1 MNEMVQ
7 KVIPHSTIKIRQVKN
22 VFGNFKNIITIYQ
35 LAYNNCES
43 SQLASDI
50 KNNEPY
56 LRNITK
62 NALFPDTTIAQLE
75 TYFFNQK
82 GTIILFTLDN
92 TSYLAGD
99 LLFNIL

>member
-35 LAYNNCES
+35 LAYNNCKNS
-43 SQLASDI
+43 KLASDI

-62 NALFPDTTIAQLE
+62 KCIIPRHHYSSIRNI
-75 TYFFNQK
+75 FFQSKRYNYPFY
-82 GTIILFTLDN
+82 TR
-92 TSYLAGD
+92 
-99 LLFNIL
+99 

>member
-43 SQLASDI
+43 SKLASDK

-62 NALFPDTTIAQLE
+62 KCIIPRHHYSSIRNI
-75 TYFFNQK
+75 FFQSKRYNYPFY
-82 GTIILFTLDN
+82 TR
-92 TSYLAGD
+92 
-99 LLFNIL
+99 